1 MKVNQLKAGVV
12 LSYTGMVVSNIISL
26 VYTPVMLRLSTRIA
40 HSRSI
45 VDTTDREDVP
55 LKPYEKN
62 QAKNIML
69 PAFARPKH
77 EAVEKRTAAAKGARN
92 LSACLS
98 GVTDQEV
105 QREREEILNVSQAD
119 IQALAGILEEIL
131 KTDALCAIGN
141 GGQIRESSGMFCT
154 TESLYH

>member
-1 MKVNQLKAGVV
+1 MQNYKFLIEYDGTRYNGWQRLKGNDNTIQGKLETV
-12 LSYTGMVVSNIISL
+12 LSRM
-26 VYTPVMLRLSTRIA
+26 
-40 HSRSI
+40 
-45 VDTTDREDVP
+45 
-55 LKPYEKN
+55 
-62 QAKNIML
+62 
-69 PAFARPKH
+69 
-77 EAVEKRTAAAKGARN
+77 
-92 LSACLS
+92 
-98 GVTDQEV
+98 TDQEV